1 MLVSTV
7 SLICR
12 LSPRPNCSP
21 VCVAAA
27 MIPEANV
34 LLRESVALHPAFREA
49 LVDLARGLRS
59 DKRVLQGAS
68 TRSLVLMMPA
78 LQARALLSGRD
89 FVSPHDLE
97 VLAPFVFGHRL
108 EVAPGVED
116 VARVPRPRRRACLR
130 LAARPSAV
138 SRRLVALGS
147 GRDARYD

>member
-1 MLVSTV
+1 LFKIAMKHIARDAELEVLAAYPKPHL
-7 SLICR
+7 SLAEEK
-12 LSPRPNCSP
+12 LP
-21 VCVAAA
+21 VTRDEVIDARKT
-27 MIPEANV
+27 
-34 LLRESVALHPAFREA
+34 LRESVALHPAFREA

-116 VARVPRPRRRACLR
+116 VGAIIAEHTAREVEKL
-130 LAARPSAV
+130 
-138 SRRLVALGS
+138 SRKALT
-147 GRDARYD
+147 R